1 MSTLNEL
8 KCLIELNNYKYNVS
22 VDNNTQ
28 NEIKFKH
35 ILEEIMK
42 IDFKLNITFKTHVFE
57 VNLNFI
63 FVYFLKIRKT
73 INSKIYLM
81 KF

>member
-1 MSTLNEL
+1 MSTLNEF
-8 KCLIELNNYKYNVS
+8 KFLIELNNYKYNIFIN
-22 VDNNTQ
+22 NNTQ

-57 VNLNFI
+57 VNFNLI
-63 FVYFLKIRKT
+63 FVYFLEIRKT
-73 INSKIYLM
+73 INSNIYLM

>member
-1 MSTLNEL
+1 MSTLNEF
-8 KCLIELNNYKYNVS
+8 KFLIELNNYKYNIFIN
-22 VDNNTQ
+22 NNTQ

>member
-1 MSTLNEL
+1 MSTLNEF
-8 KCLIELNNYKYNVS
+8 KCLVELNNYKYNVFI
-22 VDNNTQ
+22 DNNTQ

-42 IDFKLNITFKTHVFE
+42 IDFKLNITLKTHVFE
-57 VNLNFI
+57 VNFNFI
-63 FVYFLKIRKT
+63 FVHFFKIRKT
-73 INSKIYLM
+73 NNSKIYLM